1 MAERGPAPP
10 DDVRE
15 GFVAV
20 GRVARPFGLEG
31 ELLVDPLAEPEV
43 LAPGRYVF
51 LAGRRHRVLSCR
63 WQRGRVLLRLEG
75 IEDRTAAEAY
85 RFHYLELPQ
94 EELEPLGEGE
104 YYYFQLV
111 GLEAVTSS
119 GERLG
124 TVRRVMETGGGNQV
138 LVVRG
143 ERGEVLLPAVEEF
156 VRVDLE
162 AGRIVV
168 EDVPGLLPDT
178 R

>member
-1 MAERGPAPP
+1 M
-10 DDVRE
+10 
-15 GFVAV
+15 AV

-51 LAGRRHRVLSCR
+51 LEGRRLRVLSCR
-63 WQRGRVLLRLEG
+63 WQRGRAVLRLEG

-85 RFHYLELPQ
+85 RFRYLEVPQ
-94 EELEPLGEGE
+94 EELGPLGEGE

-111 GLEAVTSS
+111 GLQAVTSS

-124 TVRRVMETGGGNQV
+124 TVRQVMETGGGNQV
-138 LVVRG
+138 LVVHG
-143 ERGEVLLPAVEEF
+143 PRGEVLLPAVEDF

-162 AGRIVV
+162 AGLVVV
-168 EDVPGLLPDT
+168 EDVPGLLPEA